1 MNIWKWRQPTRDR
14 ALEEVDR
21 IIIERNKMTEAQLAT
36 ARSTVAN
43 AFNELLDELQR
54 YEDELEDAKK
64 DIQRDNEILLML
76 CRGGS

>member
-21 IIIERNKMTEAQLAT
+21 IIIERNKMTETQLAT
-36 ARSTVAN
+36 ARSAVAN

-54 YEDELEDAKK
+54 YEDELEDVKK

-76 CRGGS
+76 CRGES